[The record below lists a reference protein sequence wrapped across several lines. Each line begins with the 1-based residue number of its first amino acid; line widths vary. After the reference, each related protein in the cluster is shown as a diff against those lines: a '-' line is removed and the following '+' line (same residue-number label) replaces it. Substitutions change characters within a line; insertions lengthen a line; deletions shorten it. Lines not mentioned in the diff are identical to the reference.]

1 MPIATIAGVEIE
13 VDEEGFILEPDKWTP
28 EIGEE
33 LAKEVGSSPMDE
45 ERWKVVHAL
54 RSYYQEYGMVPPL
67 RQITKVTG
75 VDMKRLYELF
85 PYGPGKGPAKIGGL
99 TKPAGCV

>member
-1 MPIATIAGVEIE
+1 MPTATIAGIELE
-13 VDEEGFILEPDKWTP
+13 VDEEGFILEPEKWTP

-33 LAKEVGSSPMDE
+33 ISKEVGCWPMTE
-45 ERWKVVHAL
+45 EHWKVVHAL
-54 RSYYQEYGMVPPL
+54 RDYYKDYGMVPPL
-67 RQITKVTG
+67 RQISKVTG
-75 VDMKRLYELF
+75 FEMKRLYELF